1 MIIGGISSIPSYK
14 WFMWLGRNF
23 NYDKHWKGL
32 VMKIFV
38 SQTFF
43 TPTFNSYFFGM
54 QTLLA
59 GGSWAEVKERVWRTV
74 PTSWIN
80 SVSLQSIGREAGSEN
95 FELTLSSGSSG
106 L

>member
-1 MIIGGISSIPSYK
+1 
-14 WFMWLGRNF
+14 MWLGRNF

-32 VMKIFV
+32 VVKIFV

-43 TPTFNSYFFGM
+43 TPVFNSYFFGM

-59 GGSWAEVKERVWRTV
+59 GGSWADVKERVWRTV

-80 SVSLQSIGREAGSEN
+80 SVSVNISSLIRQAG
-95 FELTLSSGSSG
+95 LTMSSGSSG
-106 L
+106 P